1 MIAEAVAVNYLEIIE
16 KLPENGI
23 LTLHG
28 VSWEEYENLVRDVGK
43 APNLR
48 IAYDQGRMQI
58 MTLSFKHED
67 YAHIIEQIDW

>member
-28 VSWEEYENLVRDVGK
+28 VSWEKYEKLVRDP
-43 APNLR
+43 AQSPEFTNRLR
-48 IAYDQGRMQI
+48 SGEDANYDAFIQ
-58 MTLSFKHED
+58 
-67 YAHIIEQIDW
+67 A